1 MELPKLSKQLNLFE
15 GDHSQQSF
23 EWQRLCHD
31 NSLMTTA
38 LEKIAAAIDSRTSAY
53 ELSMIARD
61 TLRDLSTQPKD
72 KISNSL

>member
-38 LEKIAAAIDSRTSAY
+38 LEKLRPQLILEPAHMNSA
-53 ELSMIARD
+53 
-61 TLRDLSTQPKD
+61 
-72 KISNSL
+72 